1 MQDIYVFMGPPGAGK
16 GTQAKRLSQNTGIPH
31 ISTGEML
38 RASMNAA
45 TELGLKVKS
54 IVDSGS
60 LVPDDLMIELIAAR
74 ISKKD
79 CENGF
84 ILDGFPRTI
93 PQAEALEVLFA
104 NTNLELN
111 AVVLFEITSETLFYR
126 LESRRSSESRADD
139 SAETQLQ
146 RLKVYEENTAP
157 LIDYYEARNVLK
169 RVDANT
175 DEASVESR
183 VNQTL
188 DSHNF

>member
-1 MQDIYVFMGPPGAGK
+1 MQGIYIFMGPPGAGK
-16 GTQAKRLSQNTGIPH
+16 GTQAKRLSQNAGIPH

-60 LVPDDLMIELIAAR
+60 LVPDNLMIELIAGR

-93 PQAEALEVLFA
+93 PQAEALEDLFV
-104 NTNLELN
+104 NNKLKLK

-126 LESRRSSESRADD
+126 LESRRSSESRVDD
-139 SAETQLQ
+139 SAETQIQ

-157 LIDYYEARNVLK
+157 LIDYYEARDVLK

-175 DEASVESR
+175 DVASVEGR
-183 VNQTL
+183 VSYIL
-188 DSHNF
+188 GLH